1 MTKEIELT
9 DSERQPCECWT
20 RVMGYFR
27 PVSEFNQGKKAEFKE
42 RKYFSEAKIP
52 QSIQGIAQYHKKIK
66 NYLRRHNIA
75 GDFLGISIGLERKNY
90 KFVLVGKSPKTTFTA
105 TAIQKKNA

>member
-27 PVSEFNQGKKAEFKE
+27 PVSEFNQGKKPSLKNGNIFPKPKS
-42 RKYFSEAKIP
+42 RKA
-52 QSIQGIAQYHKKIK
+52 
-66 NYLRRHNIA
+66 
-75 GDFLGISIGLERKNY
+75 Y
-90 KFVLVGKSPKTTFTA
+90 KA
-105 TAIQKKNA
+105 